1 MAFNSLAYLLFLPLA
16 VLIYYACPGKIRPY
30 LLLAFSYFFYAF
42 ADWRLSFLIL
52 LTTLTSYLG
61 GLLVERCPKEWM
73 RRLVLIVSV
82 GFSLSVLFVF
92 KYLNF
97 VIASIDK
104 IGSFFQQD
112 LSIRTLDIL
121 LPVGISFYTFQTL
134 SYVVDVYRKDVS
146 PVRNFFHYALFVS
159 FFPQLVAGPIE
170 RVDHLLPQLL
180 EAKRFESQNLVKAS
194 RYLVMGYVKK
204 IVIADILSVFV
215 DSVFASLS
223 LASGASILVAVLFFY
238 AQIYAD
244 FSGYCDIAKGSAY
257 LFSIELMDNFD
268 KPYLSSS
275 MAEFFR
281 RWHVSLDLWFRDYL
295 YVPLGGN
302 RKGKFRQI
310 LAVLLVFFCSG
321 LWHGA
326 DWTFVIWGLYCGF
339 IVALEILFGHR
350 RRNPYLFVPLTFL
363 LVTVS
368 WIFFRCQSIED
379 IGTCFVRIFT
389 SFTKGSGFEAFQNT
403 SYLIFAL
410 LSLFLL
416 PFVDSLPRLADA
428 KGELSVS
435 SLALYT
441 GLIALVV
448 VSGFYL
454 AKSDY
459 GGGFIYFQF

>member
-1 MAFNSLAYLLFLPLA
+1 MAFNSLSYLLFLPLA
-16 VLIYYACPGKIRPY
+16 VLIYYVCPGKVRPY
-30 LLLAFSYFFYAF
+30 VLLLFSYVFYAF
-42 ADWRLSFLIL
+42 SDWRLSFLIL
-52 LTTLTSYLG
+52 GTTLTSYVG
-61 GLLVERCPKEWM
+61 GLLVERCQKEWM

-97 VIASIDK
+97 VLTSVDR
-104 IGSFFQQD
+104 IGSFFHHD

-134 SYVVDVYRKDVS
+134 SYVVDVYRKEVS

-180 EAKRFESQNLVKAS
+180 EEKRFESENLVKAS
-194 RYLVMGYVKK
+194 RYLIMGYVKK

-223 LASGASILVAVLFFY
+223 LASGASILVAAFFFY
-238 AQIYAD
+238 GQIYAD

-268 KPYLSSS
+268 RPYLSSS
-275 MAEFFR
+275 MSQFFR

-310 LAVLLVFFCSG
+310 LAILLVFFCSG

-326 DWTFVIWGLYCGF
+326 DWTFVIWGLYCGVL
-339 IVALEILFGHR
+339 VALESLFKGR
-350 RRNPYLFVPLTFL
+350 RLNPYVFVPLTFL

-368 WIFFRCQSIED
+368 WIFFRCQSVNE
-379 IGTCFVRIFT
+379 IGICFVRIFT
-389 SFTKGSGFEAFQNT
+389 SFTKGNGFEVFHDI
-403 SYLIFAL
+403 SYLLFAL
-410 LSLFLL
+410 LAIVLL
-416 PFVDSLPRLADA
+416 PLVDTLPSIVD
-428 KGELSVS
+428 KKKEFSVS

-441 GLIALVV
+441 SLIALVIV
-448 VSGFYL
+448 AGFYL